1 MQIVHIHKYI
11 LKILKYLF
19 SKNAVLYKKK
29 HKKDVI
35 TKLK

>member
-11 LKILKYLF
+11 LKIFKYLF
-19 SKNAVLYKKK
+19 SKNAVLYKK
-29 HKKDVI
+29 HKNDVI